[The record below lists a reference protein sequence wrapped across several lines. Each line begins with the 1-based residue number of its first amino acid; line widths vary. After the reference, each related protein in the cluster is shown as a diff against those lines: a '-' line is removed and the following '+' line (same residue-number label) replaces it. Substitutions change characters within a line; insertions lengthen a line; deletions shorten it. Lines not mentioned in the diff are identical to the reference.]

1 MLDSTRERA
10 HHHTMTTRF
19 RGGYKASVRNHS
31 RRTPAR
37 QRRDGYDDFRI
48 VQAIKRRV
56 IRNMKR
62 AT

>member
-1 MLDSTRERA
+1 
-10 HHHTMTTRF
+10 MTTRF
-19 RGGYKASVRNHS
+19 RGGYKASVRNRS

-62 AT
+62 AK